1 MAITRPVAG
10 SRTSNVCPSAASTG
24 WPPIT
29 IFATIGAMAVCGLGG
44 HRGVLGWLGRAA
56 PAGWMAGPDDT
67 PARARLPTVD
77 ARIRA
82 VGSALR
88 RAATRCLHSGSDH
101 DAAARDRARRGGP
114 LRVPSF
120 GAIGR
125 RHAVAWLVVAS
136 AIVAV
141 GTAGYVVLQ
150 GWSVSDA
157 LYMTVITL
165 TTVGFKEVADLDTV
179 GRAWTM
185 LLAIAAVGIIFG
197 TVGLVAEALLSDAT
211 SGRREAK
218 RMDQALAALRDH
230 YIVCGY
236 GRVGSIVARELV
248 HGGHRVVVVDIRPES
263 LEAARADG
271 HLAVAGDGTS
281 DAILHRAG
289 VERAKGLV
297 TSIDSDANNVF
308 VTLSARAMNPGLFI
322 VSRASARETE
332 AKLSQAGADRVVSP
346 YRMAGRRIAELAV
359 RPQVADF
366 IDAALSHGQLAFS
379 MEEVQATAGG
389 AARRPDGRRAA
400 RGRDL
405 HPGHRPG
412 AGPTTRTRP
421 TTGSWSS
428 ARA

>member
-1 MAITRPVAG
+1 MTPPP
-10 SRTSNVCPSAASTG
+10 RTS
-24 WPPIT
+24 
-29 IFATIGAMAVCGLGG
+29 
-44 HRGVLGWLGRAA
+44 
-56 PAGWMAGPDDT
+56 
-67 PARARLPTVD
+67 
-77 ARIRA
+77 
-82 VGSALR
+82 
-88 RAATRCLHSGSDH
+88 
-101 DAAARDRARRGGP
+101 DRARSAGT
-114 LRVPSF
+114 VF

-125 RHAVAWLVVAS
+125 RRAAVWLVVAG

-141 GTAGYVVLQ
+141 GTAGYVILQ

-179 GRAWTM
+179 GRIWTM

-218 RMDQALAALRDH
+218 RMDQTLAALRDH

-236 GRVGSIVARELV
+236 GRVGSIVARELA
-248 HGGHRVVVVDIRPES
+248 HSGHRVVVVDIRPES
-263 LEAARADG
+263 LDAARADG
-271 HLAVAGDGTS
+271 HLAVAGDGTT

-322 VSRASARETE
+322 VSRASARESE

-346 YRMAGRRIAELAV
+346 YRMAGHRIAELAV

-389 AARRPDGRRAA
+389 VLAGRTVGALRDEGIFTLAIVRGVGSYEPNPTDSRVVAVGENLIVSGPSEPLRILRDRA
-400 RGRDL
+400 
-405 HPGHRPG
+405 
-412 AGPTTRTRP
+412 
-421 TTGSWSS
+421 
-428 ARA
+428 

>member
-1 MAITRPVAG
+1 MFG
-10 SRTSNVCPSAASTG
+10 AA
-24 WPPIT
+24 
-29 IFATIGAMAVCGLGG
+29 
-44 HRGVLGWLGRAA
+44 
-56 PAGWMAGPDDT
+56 
-67 PARARLPTVD
+67 
-77 ARIRA
+77 
-82 VGSALR
+82 
-88 RAATRCLHSGSDH
+88 
-101 DAAARDRARRGGP
+101 
-114 LRVPSF
+114 F

-125 RHAVAWLVVAS
+125 RRAVAWLIAAS
-136 AIVAV
+136 AIVAI

-150 GWSVSDA
+150 GWSLSDA

-218 RMDQALAALRDH
+218 RMDQTLAALRDH

-236 GRVGSIVARELV
+236 GRVGSIVAQELV
-248 HGGHRVVVVDIRPES
+248 HSGHRVVVVDIRPES
-263 LEAARADG
+263 LDAARADG
-271 HLAVAGDGTS
+271 HLAVAGDGTT

-322 VSRASARETE
+322 VSRASARESE

-346 YRMAGRRIAELAV
+346 YRMAGHRIAELAV

-389 AARRPDGRRAA
+389 ALAGRTVGALREEGIFTLAIV
-400 RGRDL
+400 RGVGSYEPNPTDDRVVAVGEDL
-405 HPGHRPG
+405 IVS
-412 AGPTTRTRP
+412 GPTEPLRVLRD
-421 TTGSWSS
+421 
-428 ARA
+428 RA